1 MRYLFV
7 LSLLFVVGCNSSD
20 VEVLET
26 SDVFVPETAVEAVVE
41 MQEEV
46 LDEVILEATTEEVVT
61 PSTNDFAE
69 NNESEALTSD
79 DAMYSVDIE
88 LSGTKDEVKAELDS
102 AVDEAL
108 DVLQ

>member
-26 SDVFVPETAVEAVVE
+26 DVFVPETAVEAVVE

-69 NNESEALTSD
+69 NNESETLMSD

-88 LSGTKDEVKAELDS
+88 LSGTKDEVKAELNS

>member
-26 SDVFVPETAVEAVVE
+26 DVFVPETAVEAVVE

-69 NNESEALTSD
+69 NNESETLTSD

-88 LSGTKDEVKAELDS
+88 LSGTKDEVKAELNS